1 MGARGL
7 VSVLL
12 AGLVYLF
19 GWSAYAQER
28 VIQFD
33 SFIEVFE
40 DNSLVVTET
49 ITIRAEGNIF
59 KRGIVRNFPLTRN
72 LPNATRPIRVGFEIL
87 EVKRDGRDEPYHTSS
102 GVHQIDIYVGQEDV
116 FLDFGKEYTYT
127 LKYRTTKQVG
137 FFDDFD
143 ELYWNVNGN
152 GWDLVFDRTTATVKL
167 PGDLNQQ
174 VLSTAVYT
182 GSYGES
188 ESDARMTRTPEGY
201 YRWQTTKALQPYEGL
216 TIALSW
222 PVGVIQ
228 RPTAE
233 ELAREEFYR
242 QSGYNLMQYGAILI
256 MLYYAFFWF
265 KVGVDPKGGIIFPL
279 FTPPQGLSPAAIRYV
294 RKMAWDN
301 KVFSASILGAAV
313 KGWLTISK
321 EGKTFTLER
330 ADSGSTPL
338 SPDEKAGFDKLLG
351 SRSSLEMDQ
360 KYHSTFSGA
369 QKAIQKSLDSKH
381 HKVHFHRNTGYIVIG
396 VILSLL
402 VSAGSLFLIAMFADI
417 YPDDMFPM
425 IMLTFAGFFVIPF
438 QVTMIK
444 LFRDAWNAPTWQSI
458 LGAVLVSIIVLPI
471 GIGYLVALFWFS
483 WELSQTLF
491 IGLLIIFLAN
501 AIFGMLMKAPT
512 KAGRKLL
519 DEIEGFRMFLRATER
534 ERLEF
539 LHPPEKTP
547 ELFEQYLPY
556 AVALDVENK
565 WADQFSDV
573 FARIQQTENRDY
585 SPSFYRGGYA
595 HFNAASFTND
605 IGNRMASSLSSA
617 STSPSSSSSGS
628 GGGGSSGG
636 GGGGGGGGG
645 W

>member
-1 MGARGL
+1 MTTKGFITGIL
-7 VSVLL
+7 VGVVMLL
-12 AGLVYLF
+12 GGFAH
-19 GWSAYAQER
+19 AQER
-28 VIQFD
+28 VLQFD
-33 SFIEVFE
+33 SFVEVLE

-49 ITIRAEGNIF
+49 IKIRAEGDIF

-116 FLDFGKEYTYT
+116 FLDIGGEYTYT

-137 FFDDFD
+137 FFDEFD

-152 GWDLVFDRTTATVKL
+152 GWALMFDQISATVKL
-167 PGDLNQQ
+167 PRDLNQQ
-174 VLSTAVYT
+174 VLSTAAYT

-188 ESDARMTRTPEGY
+188 ESDALMTRTPEGY
-201 YRWQTTKALQPYEGL
+201 YRWETTRALQPYEGL
-216 TIALSW
+216 TVALSW
-222 PVGVIQ
+222 PIGVIQ

-233 ELAREEFYR
+233 ELAQEEFYR
-242 QSGYNLMQYGAILI
+242 QSGYNLMKYGAILI

-265 KVGVDPKGGIIFPL
+265 RVGVDPKAGIIFPL
-279 FTPPQGLSPAAIRYV
+279 FTPPQGLSPAAIRYI
-294 RKMAWDN
+294 RKMTWDN

-313 KGWLTISK
+313 KGWLTISN
-321 EGKTFTLER
+321 EDKTFTLER
-330 ADSGSTPL
+330 TEGGSSPL
-338 SPDEKAGFDKLLG
+338 AADEKAGFDKLLG

-369 QKAIQKSLDSKH
+369 QRAIQKSLDAKH
-381 HKVHFHRNTGYIVIG
+381 HKVHFHRNTGYIVVG
-396 VILSLL
+396 VLLSLL
-402 VSAGSLFLIAMFADI
+402 ISAGSLVLIAMFADI
-417 YPDDMFPM
+417 NVDDLVPM
-425 IMLTFAGFFVIPF
+425 IVLTFAGFFVIPF

-444 LFRDAWNAPTWQSI
+444 LIRDAWSAPTWQSI
-458 LGAVLVSIIVLPI
+458 LGALLVSIIVLPI
-471 GIGYLVALFWFS
+471 GVGYLVALFWFS

-491 IGLLIIFLAN
+491 VGLLVIFIAN
-501 AIFGMLMKAPT
+501 TVFGMLMKAPT
-512 KAGRKLL
+512 LAGRKLL
-519 DEIEGFRMFLRATER
+519 DEIEGFRMFLRATEK